1 MTDRQTDNRPPQKG
15 HDGQKTVMEKTSG
28 KQRGEQGLYLGRQG
42 QSCIPDESRSEATHG
57 GGTHACCD

>member
-1 MTDRQTDNRPPQKG
+1 MTVRQQQTATKG
-15 HDGQKTVMEKTSG
+15 ARWTENGNG
-28 KQRGEQGLYLGRQG
+28 KDFWKQHGEQGLYLGRQG